1 MIYGLAGESYS
12 TFHGDAEAGYGPD
25 LATATYGFGAF
36 GTTIGA
42 GIETRLG
49 EMTSLKLE
57 YRATDFGDVGLI
69 AGPISDT
76 AQFDAAMAT
85 SSQSVRA
92 TLALHF

>member
-1 MIYGLAGESYS
+1 
-12 TFHGDAEAGYGPD
+12 
-25 LATATYGFGAF
+25 
-36 GTTIGA
+36 
-42 GIETRLG
+42 
-49 EMTSLKLE
+49 MTSLKLE